1 MSKIGKNQEGKEKLK
16 ILEMVFLLQS
26 DNYKQLFV

>member
-1 MSKIGKNQEGKEKLK
+1 MSKIGKNQEDKEKLK
-16 ILEMVFLLQS
+16 IREMVFLLQS

>member
-1 MSKIGKNQEGKEKLK
+1 MSKIGKNQEDKEKLK

>member
-16 ILEMVFLLQS
+16 IREMVFLLQS

>member
-1 MSKIGKNQEGKEKLK
+1 MSKIGKNQEGKEKPK
-16 ILEMVFLLQS
+16 IREMVFLLQS